1 VIELE
6 RARLRI
12 ALPIG
17 WSRVPGTDVAG
28 WADEHVG
35 DAGPAVV
42 AALVAVAAA
51 AVAAQPRSIAFVF
64 LGDRPAVQ
72 AWAFLRLVPRRAE
85 DAAAAADGAAATLA
99 GPSSGGEVAVWHREV
114 ARTTVGA
121 APAVVLADLLTI
133 DQGTVR
139 EVQRR
144 VVVAWFP
151 PEQVCLHLTVSTP
164 SSTLFGDLV
173 ATAEELAA
181 GVALREQP

>member
-1 VIELE
+1 MIALDDAVLRIELP
-6 RARLRI
+6 A
-12 ALPIG
+12 G
-17 WSRVPGTDVAG
+17 WHRVPADDVAD
-28 WADEHVG
+28 WARGLLADVG
-35 DAGPAVV
+35 EQAVD
-42 AALVAVAAA
+42 ALVAVAERAQG
-51 AVAAQPRSIAFVF
+51 QPRSVALVF
-64 LGDRPAVQ
+64 LGDGPSVQ